1 MFNTK
6 SAGFVLILMLVFSI
20 NEFAQEN
27 GKKESAGN
35 LISKI
40 SWLAG
45 SYRGE
50 KWESISEE
58 HWSLPI
64 GDNMIGMFR
73 LIKEDKI
80 VFTELVYIIEE
91 NNTLTLR
98 LKHFS
103 KEFIGW
109 EEKDKT
115 VDFPLVRIGDKEVIF
130 EGLTYKK
137 SDDGK
142 LIGTVKIKDKKTGEI
157 KEEEFLYDPI

>member
-1 MFNTK
+1 
-6 SAGFVLILMLVFSI
+6 
-20 NEFAQEN
+20 
-27 GKKESAGN
+27 
-35 LISKI
+35 
-40 SWLAG
+40 
-45 SYRGE
+45 
-50 KWESISEE
+50 
-58 HWSLPI
+58 
-64 GDNMIGMFR
+64 
-73 LIKEDKI
+73 
-80 VFTELVYIIEE
+80 
-91 NNTLTLR
+91 